1 MAAQDALM
9 QGIIDAINKQTVDI
23 NYPVVGPLGTGPNYN
38 PTVKTVSL
46 SITRPADSNA
56 YAANDAFS
64 NSTSAPLTGGYQFL
78 NMARSP
84 GGSGTI
90 TDAIF
95 SMSTA
100 NSLQGELWL
109 FDQPVTN
116 INDNAAFAISDAEA
130 LTLVAVIPFNCT
142 DTTSN
147 NAISYVTNIGIG
159 FTCVG
164 ASSTLY
170 GLVKVMNAPTP
181 ASADVLGIRL
191 KVVN

>member
-1 MAAQDALM
+1 MASNDELLAIVAA
-9 QGIIDAINKQTVDI
+9 IDRQTDDFR
-23 NYPVVGPLGTGPNYN
+23 YMMMGPLNQFPIYN
-38 PTVKTVSL
+38 PTVATRSI

-64 NSTSAPLTGGYQFL
+64 NSTSAPTTGGYQFV
-78 NMARSP
+78 NMARAP

-116 INDNAAFAISDAEA
+116 IADNAAFAISDAEA
-130 LTLVAVIPFNCT
+130 LTLVGVIPFNCT

-159 FTCVG
+159 YTCVG
-164 ASSTLY
+164 AAPILW
-170 GLVKVMNAPTP
+170 GLVKVINAPTP
-181 ASADVLGIRL
+181 SSADVLGIRL
-191 KVVN
+191 KVMN